1 MARRNTWS
9 EAAWILGFA
18 GLSLLMLVPLLFML
32 STSLKHEQ
40 DVYEYPI
47 RLIPASATFEH
58 YVDLFTRPGVP
69 MLRWFFN
76 SAYITFMVTGLV
88 LLIDSLTA
96 FGFSRLDIPY
106 KRPLFILV
114 IASMMIPFPT
124 TLIPVYVFLQQL
136 HWIDTYKALIIPPL
150 AAPFGVFLLRQFFDT
165 VPKELEEAAIIDG
178 CSAFGVYWHVILPVS
193 KSVMA
198 TLGIFV
204 FMGTWNA
211 FLWPLIVTHSL
222 KMRPI
227 PVGLTLFNGE
237 FWAERALTMAGAT
250 VCALPVLIAFLI
262 FQRHIVRGITLTGLK
277 A

>member
-1 MARRNTWS
+1 MRRRH
-9 EAAWILGFA
+9 IG
-18 GLSLLMLVPLLFML
+18 LMLTPLLFML
-32 STSLKHEQ
+32 STSIKFEQ
-40 DVYEYPI
+40 DVYRYPI
-47 RLIPASATFEH
+47 RLIPSAITFAH
-58 YVDLFTRPGVP
+58 YVDLFARPGAP
-69 MLRWFFN
+69 MLRWFLN
-76 SAYITFMVTGLV
+76 SAYVTLVVTSLV

-106 KRPLFILV
+106 KRKLFLLV

-178 CSAFGVYWHVILPVS
+178 CSPFGVYWHVILPVS

-250 VCALPVLIAFLI
+250 VCALPVLVAFLI

-277 A
+277 V

>member
-9 EAAWILGFA
+9 EAAWVLGFA

-32 STSLKHEQ
+32 STSIKYEQ

-47 RLIPASATFEH
+47 RLIPASVTFEH

-165 VPKELEEAAIIDG
+165 APKELEEAAIIDG

-193 KSVMA
+193 KSVLA

-250 VCALPVLIAFLI
+250 VCALPVLVAFLI